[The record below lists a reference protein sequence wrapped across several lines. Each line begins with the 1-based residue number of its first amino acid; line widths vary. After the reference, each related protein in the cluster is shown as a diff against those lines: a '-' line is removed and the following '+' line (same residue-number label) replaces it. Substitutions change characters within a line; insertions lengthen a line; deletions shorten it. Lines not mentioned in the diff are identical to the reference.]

1 MNYLRLGQKIVMKLA
16 IGEGIKENLIS
27 LAEKE
32 DIRAAEVT
40 GLGAVDRVDLAF
52 YHLNTQNYENH
63 QIEEGFEVLSLMGN
77 LTMNQGK
84 YHPHLHIVLGRKDL
98 STIGGHLN
106 EAYTSVTMEITVT
119 ILEGAIER
127 SLDETVSLDLMN
139 LD

>member
-1 MNYLRLGQKIVMKLA
+1 M
-16 IGEGIKENLIS
+16 
-27 LAEKE
+27 
-32 DIRAAEVT
+32 T

-127 SLDETVSLDLMN
+127 SLDETVGLDLMN

>member
-52 YHLNTQNYENH
+52 YHLKLK
-63 QIEEGFEVLSLMGN
+63 IMRIIRLKKSLKCC
-77 LTMNQGK
+77 L
-84 YHPHLHIVLGRKDL
+84 
-98 STIGGHLN
+98 
-106 EAYTSVTMEITVT
+106 
-119 ILEGAIER
+119 
-127 SLDETVSLDLMN
+127 
-139 LD
+139 